1 MRIFE
6 PNKSLNRLMIRY
18 NWEQK
23 DWPHFTYKV
32 NELHHQLLAIAKA
45 EAKYDGALQSLPK
58 GINAETILDL
68 MVKEALKTSKIEG
81 EVFSRKDVL
90 SSIKK
95 NLGLSPKNTPI
106 QNKSAEGI
114 CKLMIKMRAEF
125 EKPLTQKMLLE
136 WYQLLFEYDKNI
148 SVGKWRTHKEPMQI
162 VSGAYGKQKIH
173 FEAPPS
179 ANVVNEIK
187 QFIEWFN
194 ATSPKGKNPIL
205 FSTIRAAIA
214 HLYFESIHPFEDGN
228 GRIGRALIEKALA
241 QSAGKPV
248 LISISS
254 AIEKNKKLYYSSLQK
269 NSLSLDITKWLN
281 YFVELMQEALQETDL
296 QMKFT
301 IAKHH
306 FFENWKGKLNA
317 RQMKAIKKIFD
328 EGTDGFEGGMNA
340 AKYGSINKISKAT
353 ATRDLQELVQLKI
366 FKASGGGRSV
376 SYQLNEF

>member
-1 MRIFE
+1 
-6 PNKSLNRLMIRY
+6 MIRY

-23 DWPHFTYKV
+23 DWPHFTFQV
-32 NELHHQLLAIAKA
+32 SDLHQQLLTISKL
-45 EAKYDGALQSLPK
+45 EAKYDGALHTLPK

-95 NLGLSPKNTPI
+95 NLGLVPKSTSI
-106 QNKSAEGI
+106 QNKNAEGI
-114 CKLMIKMRAEF
+114 CKLMIKMRAQFAE
-125 EKPLTQKMLLE
+125 PLSQKMLLE
-136 WYQLLFEYDKNI
+136 WHQLLFEHKKNI
-148 SVGKWRTHKEPMQI
+148 SVGKWRTHKEPMQLI
-162 VSGAYGKQKIH
+162 SGAYGKRKIH

-179 ANVVNEIK
+179 ERVMAEMK
-187 QFIEWFN
+187 QFVQWFN
-194 ATSPKGKNPIL
+194 DTSPTGKNPIL
-205 FSTIRAAIA
+205 FSTVRAAVA

-228 GRIGRALIEKALA
+228 GRMGRVLIEKALA
-241 QSAGKPV
+241 QGAGKPV

-269 NSLSLDITKWLN
+269 NSLSLDITKWLK

-306 FFENWKGKLNA
+306 FFENWKGKINT
-317 RQMKAIKKIFD
+317 RQMKAVKKMID
-328 EGTDGFEGGMNA
+328 EGIDGFEGGMNA
-340 AKYGSINKISKAT
+340 TKYGSINKTSKST

>member
-1 MRIFE
+1 
-6 PNKSLNRLMIRY
+6 MIRY

-32 NELHHQLLAIAKA
+32 NDLHQQLLTITKS
-45 EAKYDGALQSLPK
+45 EAKYDGALTSLPK

-136 WYQLLFEYDKNI
+136 WHQLLFEYDKNI
-148 SVGKWRTHKEPMQI
+148 SVGKWRTHKEPMQV

-179 ANVVNEIK
+179 ERVAAEMK
-187 QFIEWFN
+187 QFVQWFN
-194 ATSPKGKNPIL
+194 DTSPTGKNPIL
-205 FSTIRAAIA
+205 FSTIRAAVA

-228 GRIGRALIEKALA
+228 GRVGRALIEKALA
-241 QSAGKPV
+241 QGAGKPV

-281 YFVELMQEALQETDL
+281 YFVDLMQDALQETDL

-306 FFENWKGKLNA
+306 FFENWKGKLNT
-317 RQMKAIKKIFD
+317 RQMKAIKKMFD

-340 AKYGSINKISKAT
+340 AKYGSINKTSKAT

-366 FKASGGGRSV
+366 FKASGGGRSI
-376 SYQLNEF
+376 SYNLIGF